1 MVDPVT
7 GAGNPANIGQVNRTQ
22 NNKDNNTTAVD
33 APADVQAGDQIEVS
47 PEALEAQA
55 NETARQLREALE
67 QDASAVLS
75 NDTNR
80 VNQLL

>member
-7 GAGNPANIGQVNRTQ
+7 GAGNAANIGQVNRSQ
-22 NNKDNNTTAVD
+22 NNKDTNTTAVD

-55 NETARQLREALE
+55 NETARALREALE
-67 QDASAVLS
+67 QDSSAVLS
-75 NDTNR
+75 GDAQR
-80 VNQLL
+80 INQLL